1 MKPQF
6 NLEDHTA
13 YTRWRDAKLANYP
26 ATLSDITVSLAGSGS
41 PSTVELNLMLDCLQ
55 RCNMVIYTYEID
67 HSEKTEDDQ
76 KALVRSLGRQ
86 FLLEKLDHNLGADAE
101 GITELEVK
109 TDPQHQRYVPYS
121 KRGIHWHTDGYYN
134 RLDAQIYA
142 MALHCVRPA
151 AEGGAND
158 LVDHE
163 LAYIHLREQNPAF
176 IRSLMQPNAM
186 TIPANIVDGKT
197 LRPARSGPVFR
208 FSPSGDLHMRY
219 TERARNIIWK
229 DDPALKAALDSLATY
244 LYSDSAQIFHGRL
257 EAGQGLICNN
267 ILHTR
272 SAFEDTPSAPRLLFR
287 LRYFDRIATA

>member
-6 NLEDHTA
+6 SLDNYDA
-13 YTRWRDAKLANYP
+13 YARWRDHKLAHYP
-26 ATLSDITVSLAGSGS
+26 SALSDVTIVLGDSQS
-41 PSTVELNLMLDCLQ
+41 PTATELEAMRNSVQ
-55 RCNMVIYTYEID
+55 RCNIVIYTSKAN
-67 HSEKTEDDQ
+67 HSDKPEDDQ
-76 KALVRSLGRQ
+76 KALIRSLGQQ
-86 FLLEKLDHNLGADAE
+86 FSLEKLDHNLGADAE

-109 TDPQHQRYVPYS
+109 TDPQHRRYVPYS

-134 RLDAQIYA
+134 QLDAQIYA

-151 AEGGAND
+151 AVGGAND

-176 IRSLMQPNAM
+176 IQALMQPEAM
-186 TIPANIVDGKT
+186 TIPANIVDGKI

-208 FSPSGDLHMRY
+208 FAPSGDLHMRY
-219 TERARNIIWK
+219 TERARNIVWQ
-229 DDPALKAALDSLATY
+229 DNSTLRAALDCLSTY

-257 EAGQGLICNN
+257 ENGQGLICNN

-272 SAFEDTPSAPRLLFR
+272 SAFEDAPAAPRLLFR